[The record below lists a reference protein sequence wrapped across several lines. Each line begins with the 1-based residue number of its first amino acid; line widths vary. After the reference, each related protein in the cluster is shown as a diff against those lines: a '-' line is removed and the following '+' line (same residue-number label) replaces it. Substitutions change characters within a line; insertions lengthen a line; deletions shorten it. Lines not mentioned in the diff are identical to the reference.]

1 MSLKTCPFCELNFN
15 GDKIKFHIGVQ
26 NLGIHPEDLDEN
38 ESSESPNNV
47 EKAAFDCDIRS
58 KTLSGSL
65 GLESGKA
72 HQNCPSKST
81 TSL

>member
-15 GDKIKFHIGVQ
+15 GDKIGVQ
-26 NLGIHPEDLDEN
+26 NLGIHPVCPEDLDEN

-47 EKAAFDCDIRS
+47 KKAAFDCDIRS

-72 HQNCPSKST
+72 HQNCSSKSK